1 MNILN
6 KIIEDKNLIWDNSL
20 NNQTKKLQNDLTQES
35 IKELLNEKNNLSKTT
50 IENFPILQKEILKLK
65 NEFLINGYGFLII
78 NHTSFK
84 DFTKDE
90 MVEIFRIISLGFG
103 ELLIQNI
110 KNEKLVIITDEGK
123 SMSTGGRYHQTKEG
137 GSFHTDSPQWDRVPD
152 FVGLFCVNPA
162 KLGGTSKYVSAYTL
176 HNEIL
181 KSKSN
186 LLPVLYANFHFDKR
200 GEFKDGESATTFK
213 PIFEFENN
221 ELKFRYLRDY
231 IDAGQK
237 KVNSPLSTQ
246 QNGILNKLDEII
258 HNEDFSVSYDLKQF
272 DMTFFNNKRII
283 HGRVGFEDYVE
294 SDQKRLMVR
303 SWIEDES

>member
-20 NNQTKKLQNDLTQES
+20 NNQTKKFQNDLTEES
-35 IKELLNEKNNLSKTT
+35 INELLNEKNNLSKTT

-137 GSFHTDSPQWDRVPD
+137 GSFHTDSPQWDKVPD

-186 LLPVLYANFHFDKR
+186 FLADLYANFHFDKR
-200 GEFKDGESATTFK
+200 GEFKDGESVTTFK
-213 PIFEFENN
+213 PIFEFKNN

-294 SDQKRLMVR
+294 SDRKRLMIR
-303 SWIEDES
+303 SWIQDEP

>member
-6 KIIEDKNLIWDNSL
+6 KIIEDKNLVWDNSL
-20 NNQTKKLQNDLTQES
+20 NNQTKKFQNDLTQES
-35 IKELLNEKNNLSKTT
+35 INELLNEKNNLSKST
-50 IENFPILQKEILKLK
+50 IKNFPILQKELLKLK
-65 NEFLINGYGFLII
+65 NEFLINGCGFLII
-78 NHTSFK
+78 SCTSFK

-110 KNEKLVIITDEGK
+110 KNEKLVVITDEGK
-123 SMSTGGRYHQTKEG
+123 SMKGGGRYHQTKEG

-152 FVGLFCVNPA
+152 FVGMFCVNPA
-162 KLGGTSKYVSAYTL
+162 KLGGTSKFVSAYTL

-181 KSKSN
+181 KSESDF
-186 LLPVLYANFHFDKR
+186 LPTLYTNFHFDKR
-200 GEFKDGESATTFK
+200 GEFKDGESPTTFK
-213 PIFEFENN
+213 PIFEFGDN
-221 ELKFRYLRDY
+221 ELKFRYLRNY

-246 QNGILNKLDEII
+246 QNHILNKLDEVI

-272 DMTFFNNKRII
+272 DMAFFNNKRVI
-283 HGRVGFEDYVE
+283 HGRVSFDDYVKP
-294 SDQKRLMVR
+294 DQKRLMIR
-303 SWIEDES
+303 SWIQNVS

>member
-6 KIIEDKNLIWDNSL
+6 KIIEDKNLVWDNSL

>member
-6 KIIEDKNLIWDNSL
+6 KIIEDKNLVWDNSL
-20 NNQTKKLQNDLTQES
+20 NNQTKKFQNDLAQES
-35 IKELLNEKNNLSKTT
+35 INELLNEKNNLSKTT

-65 NEFLINGYGFLII
+65 NEFLINGCGFLII

-84 DFTKDE
+84 DFTEDE

-123 SMSTGGRYHQTKEG
+123 SMMTGGRYHQTKEG
-137 GSFHTDSPQWDRVPD
+137 GSFHTDSPQWDKVPD
-152 FVGLFCVNPA
+152 FVGLLCVNPA

-181 KSKSN
+181 KSESN
-186 LLPVLYANFHFDKR
+186 FLSVLYANFHFDKR

-246 QNGILNKLDEII
+246 QNDILNKLDEII

-283 HGRVGFEDYVE
+283 HGRVGFEDYIE
-294 SDQKRLMVR
+294 SDQKRLMIR
-303 SWIEDES
+303 SWIQDEL